1 MFDVIEQYNEE
12 SPLSSY
18 PINIPSPGATSS
30 SVNDLGKVRL
40 ILEKYATKMKLKSK
54 NMKKKDNWLNQPSPF
69 DKNKNARKQSS
80 PLQQTQN
87 KSSAA
92 SASLINQ
99 SQPRSPKKKKPE
111 RTLFG
116 ICYEKYWCIVCDYSL
131 SGSKTQV
138 TSHLR
143 QHHSDEPCQIIMIT
157 NQGMFKVD
165 KEDFLPANKSE
176 KRTNYRM
183 FQKK

>member
-1 MFDVIEQYNEE
+1 
-12 SPLSSY
+12 
-18 PINIPSPGATSS
+18 
-30 SVNDLGKVRL
+30 
-40 ILEKYATKMKLKSK
+40 MKLKSK

-87 KSSAA
+87 KSSTA

-138 TSHLR
+138 TSHQR

-176 KRTNYRM
+176 KRTNYRV